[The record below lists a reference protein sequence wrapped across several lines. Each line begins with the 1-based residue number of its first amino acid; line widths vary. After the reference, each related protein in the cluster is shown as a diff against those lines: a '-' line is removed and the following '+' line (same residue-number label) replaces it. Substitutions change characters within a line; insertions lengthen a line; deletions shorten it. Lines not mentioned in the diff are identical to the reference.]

1 MAKMTFT
8 KEQFNSFKINGL
20 TYHEKLLNQ
29 SREVLKIVED
39 ISKDWTGTEAQKCIN
54 ALTATSDDY
63 KKVAKDIEPL
73 NEAIKATVTALADV
87 YGEV

>member
-1 MAKMTFT
+1 MAKLYFT
-8 KEQFNSFKINGL
+8 KEQFNSFKKNGL

-29 SREVLKIVED
+29 SKEALKIVED
-39 ISKDWTGTEAQKCIN
+39 ISKDWTGSEAQKCIR

-73 NEAIKATVTALADV
+73 NDAIKATVAKLAAV